1 MSTFRFQEKFHL
13 DHVVRCDDGTNGL
26 TDNDCKTSHP
36 QFHYQIQWLIVNTK
50 KVLVKYMKQMYV
62 CGYIHVYGNNNVGKQ
77 NREADII
84 RASAESQCC
93 QLNKKQNENQQEN
106 NTQRYVVLSR

>member
-1 MSTFRFQEKFHL
+1 MLSDVMMVQMVWLTMIAKLVTHNSIIKFS
-13 DHVVRCDDGTNGL
+13 GL
-26 TDNDCKTSHP
+26 LWT
-36 QFHYQIQWLIVNTK
+36 QRRW
-50 KVLVKYMKQMYV
+50 LVKYMKQMYV